1 MRVCAVE
8 LTGKEMNLCILEKKE
23 GMFTIVECR
32 AKKITLSNEDD
43 QAQVQGLFK
52 QVSQLCEDYKVEY
65 VIIRSRMKAGK
76 FSGSSTSFKMEAVL
90 QMLPNVDVRLLA
102 AKLIKETL
110 RNSEVFIDFSET
122 GLKKFQQPAFETG
135 LAYFEL

>member
-1 MRVCAVE
+1 MLGRFIP
-8 LTGKEMNLCILEKKE
+8 K
-23 GMFTIVECR
+23 
-32 AKKITLSNEDD
+32 
-43 QAQVQGLFK
+43 
-52 QVSQLCEDYKVEY
+52 LCEDYKVEK